1 MRQELNAVEITP
13 SHFSLLV
20 KNGIALM
27 PPHWEYGRVLSHRP
41 TACPIY
47 FLLPED
53 IELKKGGT
61 QLELWP
67 LLLYKGASVLMSHFP
82 SLAPAALLHSLPFV
96 QNQHAKEESLADDL
110 FRYNPNIKRRR

>member
-61 QLELWP
+61 QLELC
-67 LLLYKGASVLMSHFP
+67 AAP
-82 SLAPAALLHSLPFV
+82 SWDW
-96 QNQHAKEESLADDL
+96 N
-110 FRYNPNIKRRR
+110 